1 MALFVSFSA
10 NAGPRWFVSV
20 EDDLF
25 SDTGKKA
32 TLVSSGNSEKL
43 VFDIIK
49 TELIEM
55 TGISSGTLAKM
66 SKDQEVSMTVLLK
79 ICTALNVELSE
90 VAEITE

>member
-1 MALFVSFSA
+1 M
-10 NAGPRWFVSV
+10 
-20 EDDLF
+20 
-25 SDTGKKA
+25 KKISYNPLWK
-32 TLVSSGNSEKL
+32 TLIDKGIKN
-43 VFDIIK
+43 K

-79 ICTALNVELSE
+79 ICTALNVNLSE